1 MYPPPSVPQRRKP
14 GSRPGSFL
22 ARGGSARGGRWVGMA
37 PSGELMAK
45 YDAELAL
52 AVADRISL
60 DKSATL
66 AASLRDEFSELA
78 GLAERQ
84 EMERVA
90 ARAAAAMAGSIAAR
104 GEGALMRM
112 GEFKRALA
120 LPPRQ
125 LLAEHEV
132 RARAQL

>member
-1 MYPPPSVPQRRKP
+1 
-14 GSRPGSFL
+14 
-22 ARGGSARGGRWVGMA
+22 MA